1 MFNIVAIICF
11 VQLTNLPTACFSNA
25 TVAFDFPTKDEC
37 LLKRNILVDEIDKDL
52 RDRNVSMMLYCV
64 EKIQTENTNV

>member
-11 VQLTNLPTACFSNA
+11 LQLTNLPTACFSNA

-37 LLKRNILVDEIDKDL
+37 LLKRNILVDEIDQDL

>member
-1 MFNIVAIICF
+1 MVAIICF
-11 VQLTNLPTACFSNA
+11 LQLTNLPTAGFSNA
-25 TVAFDFPTKDEC
+25 TVAFDCPTKDEC
-37 LLKRNILVDEIDKDL
+37 LLKRNILVDEIDQDL

>member
-11 VQLTNLPTACFSNA
+11 LQLTNLPTACFSNA
-25 TVAFDFPTKDEC
+25 TIAFDFPTQEDC
-37 LLKRNILVDEIDKDL
+37 LLKRNVLADEIDQDL
-52 RDRNVSMMLYCV
+52 KDRNVSMMLYCV

>member
-25 TVAFDFPTKDEC
+25 TVAIDFETKDEC
-37 LLKRNILVDEIDKDL
+37 LLKRNMLVEQIDRDL
-52 RDRNVSMMLYCV
+52 KFRNVSMFLYCH
-64 EKIQTENTNV
+64 EKIAWEQTDV